1 METRR
6 LIVFMVISVA
16 ILFGWQKFE
25 ESRRPPKPAVVA
37 NQTANTS
44 ASKPAEMSA
53 ADSAQLKSSGR
64 LKVTTDVLQL
74 EIDAQGGDIR
84 QVALLKHGD
93 VTDPKKPVTLL
104 QDVKDRTYIAQ
115 TGLFADG
122 MPNLPGPRTLFKLPG
137 NEVKLPQGQ
146 DSVTVRLEAPELG
159 GLKIAKLLTFKRGSY
174 VIDVDYEITNGSTM
188 PVTMSSYY
196 RLLRDGQAPVG
207 DPKML
212 YTFTGPAVYTEQKKF
227 QKLEFSDIDK
237 DKARDKYV
245 ASCDNGWIGIVQHYF
260 TAVWLPA
267 SAKTP
272 AESCDGKTELRY
284 DIKKVG
290 NLYSVGVI
298 RDVAAIAPGQ
308 TFKTGVPLF
317 VGPIET
323 AMVAKLAPGL
333 ELTKDYGIFKVIA
346 SPLFWLLEK
355 LHGLVGNWGWAIILL
370 TVVVKA
376 ILYPLSAA
384 SYRSMAQM
392 KAMAPRLE
400 RLKEQF
406 GDDRQKF
413 HQAMMELYK
422 TEKINPL
429 GGCLPMLLQMPIF
442 MALYWVLV
450 AAVELRHAP
459 FMGWIIDLS
468 ATDPYFV
475 WPLLL
480 AGSMVV
486 QTYMSPQP
494 TDPMQAKMQRIMPI
508 AFSVMFFFMPVGLVL
523 YWLVNNLLT
532 IAQQKF
538 VEHQVEQAKK
548 AAHA

>member
-6 LIVFMVISVA
+6 LILFMVISVA
-16 ILFGWQKFE
+16 ILFGWQKLE
-25 ESRRPPKPAVVA
+25 ESRRPPKPAVA
-37 NQTANTS
+37 TNQAGTTQ
-44 ASKPAEMSA
+44 PAEKVADISGSESA
-53 ADSAQLKSSGR
+53 KLTSSGR
-64 LKVTTDVLQL
+64 LKVTTDLMQL
-74 EIDAQGGDIR
+74 EIDAMGGDIR
-84 QVALLKHGD
+84 KVALLKHGD
-93 VTDPKKPVTLL
+93 ASDPKKPFTLL
-104 QDVKDRTYIAQ
+104 EDGDRVYIAQ
-115 TGLFADG
+115 TGLMSSAL
-122 MPNLPGPRTLFKLPG
+122 PNLPTHRTQFKLPES
-137 NEVKLPQGQ
+137 EVKLAEGQ
-146 DSVTVRLEAPELG
+146 DALTIRLEAPELG
-159 GLKIAKLLTFKRGSY
+159 GVKIAKIFTLKRGSY
-174 VIDVDYEITNGSTM
+174 VIDVDYEITNGSAA
-188 PVTMSSYY
+188 PINMSAYY
-196 RLLRDGQAPVG
+196 RLLRDGQPPVG

-212 YTFTGPAVYTEQKKF
+212 HTFTGPAIYTEQKKF
-227 QKLEFSDIDK
+227 QKVEFSDIEK
-237 DKARDKYV
+237 GKATDKYV
-245 ASCDNGWIGIVQHYF
+245 AACDNGWIGIIQHYF
-260 TAVWLPA
+260 TAVWLP
-267 SAKTP
+267 KP
-272 AESCDGKTELRY
+272 ATQQVAASCDGKTDLRY
-284 DIKKVG
+284 DLKKVG

-298 RDVAAIAPGQ
+298 RDVPAVAPGQ
-308 TFKTGVPLF
+308 TVKTSMPLF
-317 VGPIET
+317 AGPIET
-323 AMVAKLAPGL
+323 AMVSKLAPGL

-392 KAMAPRLE
+392 KALAPRLE

-406 GDDRQKF
+406 GDDRQKM

-450 AAVELRHAP
+450 AAVELRFAP
-459 FMGWIIDLS
+459 FMGWVTDLS
-468 ATDPYFV
+468 ATDPYFI

-480 AGSMVV
+480 AISMVV

-494 TDPMQAKMQRIMPI
+494 TDPMQAKMQKIMPI

-538 VEHQVEQAKK
+538 VERQFAQSKK
-548 AAHA
+548 AT